1 MPPTMVSPSCP
12 ALVIHDDDA
21 FRKSLI
27 ATLDE
32 KHFTV
37 TVRDHGAG
45 ALEALKAREFRV
57 ILLSLDLNRKK
68 GLEALDYIGANREAV
83 RGHLIIIGEP
93 NPQLRAHAKAADETL
108 IKPVDAKYVVERAR
122 TYCKH

>member
-1 MPPTMVSPSCP
+1 MTSTMVSPSCP

-27 ATLDE
+27 ATLDQ

-37 TVRDHGAG
+37 TVRDHGDG
-45 ALEALKAREFRV
+45 ALEALKARSFQV
-57 ILLSLDLNRKK
+57 VLLSLDLNRKK
-68 GLEALDYIGANREAV
+68 GLEVLDYIGANRDAV
-83 RGHLIIIGEP
+83 GARLIIIGEA
-93 NPQLRAHAKAADETL
+93 NPELSRHSKAADETL
-108 IKPVDAKYVVERAR
+108 IKPVSAEFVAERAR